1 MIEKFREAILKKRAE
16 FDAIYARI
24 PQNET
29 KPLSSSA
36 LPLIDK
42 EIAELREMLQQ
53 QVREFEEL
61 SKIAFDAIGS
71 ADEELAR
78 STVEACQRMQGL
90 FERTKANLQEMEKLR
105 VETGAN

>member
-16 FDAIYARI
+16 
-24 PQNET
+24 
-29 KPLSSSA
+29 
-36 LPLIDK
+36 
-42 EIAELREMLQQ
+42 
-53 QVREFEEL
+53 
-61 SKIAFDAIGS
+61 FDAIGS